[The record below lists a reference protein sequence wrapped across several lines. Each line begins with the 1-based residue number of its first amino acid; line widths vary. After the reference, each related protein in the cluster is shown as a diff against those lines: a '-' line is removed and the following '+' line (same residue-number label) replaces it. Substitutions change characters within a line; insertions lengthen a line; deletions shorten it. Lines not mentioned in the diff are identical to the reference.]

1 LEARHVRIAYT
12 EYWLANRIA
21 FETHERVLGV
31 AVTDTLAL
39 GQERVPAYLAVAAR
53 MPAAKVAWIFAAGS
67 AGEQRFR
74 RLMQRQGIHA
84 TRLSWDDQAV
94 YVRLSRPLR
103 PAAG

>member
-1 LEARHVRIAYT
+1 M
-12 EYWLANRIA
+12 
-21 FETHERVLGV
+21 

-39 GQERVPAYLAVAAR
+39 GQERVPAYLSVAAR
-53 MPAAKVAWIFAAGS
+53 TPAAKVAWIFAAGS
-67 AGEQRFR
+67 AGELRFR

-94 YVRLSRPLR
+94 YIHLSHPLR